1 MFFRSFVWLLTL
13 KYWKLIFFSM
23 KIWLCFYKIRQ
34 QIIIWS
40 LLRVCS
46 FNLLFW
52 FGVLY
57 EKTHVLTE
65 KFAFKELLRSKWLG
79 PSFFTCNVKN
89 IRMEVN
95 SFARNSSTW
104 LSNVSSQTFNLI
116 IFRWVT
122 ASIILRKRSSFRS
135 NCWNWKLLIEI
146 VRTKLRLRINM
157 RTIVPVMDNRRKN
170 NDAGCL
176 ILIRVI

>member
-1 MFFRSFVWLLTL
+1 MKKLMSWL
-13 KYWKLIFFSM
+13 
-23 KIWLCFYKIRQ
+23 R
-34 QIIIWS
+34 
-40 LLRVCS
+40 
-46 FNLLFW
+46 NLPSNNYLEVND
-52 FGVLY
+52 FGPL
-57 EKTHVLTE
+57 
-65 KFAFKELLRSKWLG
+65 
-79 PSFFTCNVKN
+79 FFTCNVKN

-157 RTIVPVMDNRRKN
+157 RTIVPVMENSKKKSN
-170 NDAGCL
+170 HNWCL
-176 ILIRVI
+176 IWIGDILKSSLMQWIFCLLLFD